1 MTSSNPSQLTLSFE
15 PALPERFSS
24 LRAYLAFRVSVQQ
37 KPAKVIAAEMD
48 ISPSLLTRKL
58 NAGMRPEDTDTQR
71 FNCDDLE
78 DYLAVSGDASAVV
91 EYLVAKFLHSES
103 NEHRQARTIA
113 RIEALA
119 TEFNRALA
127 ALKGIA

>member
-15 PALPERFSS
+15 PSLADRFTS
-24 LRAYLAFRVSVQQ
+24 LRAFLAYRVSVQH
-37 KPAKVIAAEMD
+37 KSAKVIAAEMD

-78 DYLAVSGDASAVV
+78 DYLAATGDAPAVV
-91 EYLVAKFLHSES
+91 EYLAAKYLHSDD
-103 NEHRQARTIA
+103 HRKERVIA
-113 RIEALA
+113 RVEELSVELA
-119 TEFNRALA
+119 RALA
-127 ALKGIA
+127 SLKGIA